1 MATDLERK
9 DSIVA
14 EFEALKVGPTC
25 PFLDKVCFL
34 CTTAQF
40 EDTDSMT
47 DTSRNSY
54 QNLQASPS
62 PIRCSSSR
70 VLSLESRWQDMYPRR
85 SPLLKHLQT
94 KAFDASRSRLH

>member
-14 EFEALKVGPTC
+14 EFEALRVEPAC
-25 PFLDKVCFL
+25 PFLDKVFFMY
-34 CTTAQF
+34 TTAQF
-40 EDTDSMT
+40 ENTDSMT

-70 VLSLESRWQDMYPRR
+70 VLLLGSRWQDMYPRR
-85 SPLLKHLQT
+85 SPLLEHLQT
-94 KAFDASRSRLH
+94 EAFDSSRGGLH